1 MFPCGVKVSNRMNIV
16 IVGGGAS
23 GMMAAYSAAAN
34 GHEVTLLEQNE
45 KLGKKIYITGKGR
58 CNLTNNCP
66 IDEFYGHV
74 VRNPKFLYSA
84 FGAWD
89 NADMI
94 RLLNEAGC
102 ETKVERGDRV
112 FPVSDHASSVTKALT
127 DELKRLGVKIRL
139 NTHVSRI
146 MADDGCVKGVICSAK
161 DSSHKGI
168 AEDEQIPADAVI
180 LCCGGMSYPT
190 TGSDGNGYKL
200 AEKLGHTII
209 TPRPSLVSL
218 KCSDHWIGQVQG
230 LSLKNVGFSLKRGKK
245 IIYNEMGEML
255 FTADGISGPLV
266 LTASSVYE
274 SQDLGSIDLK
284 PALDRETL
292 DRRLIRDFEAT
303 SNKNFANS
311 LDGLLPKSLIP
322 VIVELSGIDPYKKV
336 HQVTGNE
343 RGCLVDLIKDLKV
356 DITGT
361 GGFDEAVVTRGGIN
375 VKEINPSTME
385 SKLVKGL
392 YFAGEMIDVDAHTG
406 GFNLQ
411 IAWSTGYLAGNRLW

>member
-1 MFPCGVKVSNRMNIV
+1 
-16 IVGGGAS
+16 
-23 GMMAAYSAAAN
+23 MMAAYSAAMN
-34 GHEVTLLEQNE
+34 GHEVTLIERNE

-89 NADMI
+89 NTDMI

-102 ETKVERGDRV
+102 TTKVERGDRV
-112 FPVSDHASSVTKALT
+112 FPVSDHASSVTRALT

-139 NTHVSRI
+139 NTYVSRVST
-146 MADDGCVKGVICSAK
+146 DDGCVNGVMCFAK
-161 DSSHKGI
+161 ESTRGTTGSEEH
-168 AEDEQIPADAVI
+168 IPADAVI

-200 AEKLGHTII
+200 AEDLGHTII
-209 TPRPSLVSL
+209 APRPSLVSL
-218 KCSDHWIGQVQG
+218 KCSDSWIRQVQG
-230 LSLKNVGFSLKRGKK
+230 LSLKNVSFSLKRGKK
-245 IIYNEMGEML
+245 TIFKEMGEML

-266 LTASSVYE
+266 LTASSIYE
-274 SQDLGSIDLK
+274 LQDLGSIDLK
-284 PALDRETL
+284 PALDSETL
-292 DRRLIRDFEAT
+292 DRRLIRDFEES

-322 VIVELSGIDPYKKV
+322 VIVNLSGIDPYKKV
-336 HQVTGNE
+336 HQVTGAE
-343 RGCLVDLIKDLKV
+343 RGRLKDLIKNLSV
-356 DITGT
+356 DINGT
-361 GGFDEAVVTRGGIN
+361 GGFDEAVVTRGGVK

-385 SKLVKGL
+385 SKLIRGL

-411 IAWSTGYLAGNRLW
+411 IAWSTGYLAGQRR

>member
-1 MFPCGVKVSNRMNIV
+1 
-16 IVGGGAS
+16 
-23 GMMAAYSAAAN
+23 MMAAYSAAMN
-34 GHEVTLLEQNE
+34 GHEVTLIERNE

-89 NADMI
+89 NTDMI

-102 ETKVERGDRV
+102 TTKVERGDRV
-112 FPVSDHASSVTKALT
+112 FPVSDHASSVTRALT

-139 NTHVSRI
+139 NTYVSRVST
-146 MADDGCVKGVICSAK
+146 DDGCVSGVMCFAK
-161 DSSHKGI
+161 ERTRDTTGSEEH
-168 AEDEQIPADAVI
+168 IPADAVI

-200 AEKLGHTII
+200 AEDLGHTII
-209 TPRPSLVSL
+209 VPRPSLVSL
-218 KCSDHWIGQVQG
+218 KCSDSWIRQVQG
-230 LSLKNVGFSLKRGKK
+230 LSLKNVSFSLKRGKK
-245 IIYNEMGEML
+245 TIFKEMGEML

-266 LTASSVYE
+266 LTASSIYE
-274 SQDLGSIDLK
+274 PQDLGSIDLK
-284 PALDRETL
+284 PALDSETL
-292 DRRLIRDFEAT
+292 DRRLIRDFEES

-322 VIVELSGIDPYKKV
+322 VIVNLSGIDPYKKV
-336 HQVTGNE
+336 HQVTGSE
-343 RGCLVDLIKDLKV
+343 RGRLKDLIKNLSV
-356 DITGT
+356 DINGT
-361 GGFDEAVVTRGGIN
+361 GGFDEAVVTRGGVK

-385 SKLVKGL
+385 SKLISGL

-411 IAWSTGYLAGNRLW
+411 IAWSTGYLAGQRR